1 MVLICTRKKNV
12 EELAE
17 AALNLLFSKITE
29 DTQQERSLCAH
40 KIVLEPQ
47 LIVKNSVCRID
58 G

>member
-1 MVLICTRKKNV
+1 MVLSYTRKKNV

-17 AALNLLFSKITE
+17 AAFNLLFSKITE
-29 DTQQERSLCAH
+29 DTQNEDSHCAH

>member
-1 MVLICTRKKNV
+1 MVLSHTKNV

-29 DTQQERSLCAH
+29 GTQQERPLCAH